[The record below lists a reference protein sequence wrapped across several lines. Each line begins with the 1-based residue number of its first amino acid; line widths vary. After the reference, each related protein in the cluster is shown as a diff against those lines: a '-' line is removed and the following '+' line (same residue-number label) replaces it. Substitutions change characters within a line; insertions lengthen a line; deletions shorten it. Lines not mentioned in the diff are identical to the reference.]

1 MGSWARANRTSAWLC
16 WFLVLRTRRVKGWA
30 GQPSCGCSP
39 HSETHPTPAPQDTS
53 TGEEVTNH
61 MRQQDTFPADTD
73 QAVNAKF
80 RGRGETMGRSLT
92 SRERKCIP
100 GGDGKGKNPKQG
112 ILGTLRRAG
121 LHGRKG
127 ELVVG
132 SGREEK
138 LES

>member
-1 MGSWARANRTSAWLC
+1 MLATLGLVAFFYPCPSIISSS
-16 WFLVLRTRRVKGWA
+16 FL
-30 GQPSCGCSP
+30 GQDLPG
-39 HSETHPTPAPQDTS
+39 
-53 TGEEVTNH
+53 TNH

-92 SRERKCIP
+92 GRERKCIP